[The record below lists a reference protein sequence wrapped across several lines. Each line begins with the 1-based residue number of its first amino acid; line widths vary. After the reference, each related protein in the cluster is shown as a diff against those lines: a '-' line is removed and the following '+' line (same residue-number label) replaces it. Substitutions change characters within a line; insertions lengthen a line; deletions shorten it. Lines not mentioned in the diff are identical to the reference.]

1 MAFDNKYDL
10 LAASLVNTDED
21 ADGNKLIRNY
31 NSKEGTEL
39 LGKEIKGGNLST
51 KVRSILKD
59 VYSGKSVKSQIFHP
73 YYKEQVMLV
82 GVPYGKQ
89 DGAHGAILLAEP
101 LSGFDSFL
109 RDIYIYTS
117 IVGVLALILSLF
129 MVRRLSR
136 SIIRPLI
143 SMKDSAAAIASGDYT
158 RKVEVHGEDEVAAL
172 GRALNALG
180 NDLSAFVDKTERTE
194 KIRRDFVANVSHEL
208 RTPITIIRGYN
219 EAISDGTITDKEMI
233 QRYRALINEETIR
246 LERMIREL
254 LNISRFQA
262 SDELTT
268 GIEPLPL
275 AEIVRNVTE
284 KLMVKSVKRHVTLVI
299 HADENI
305 AVVGNG
311 DQLVQ
316 LIMILGDN
324 ALKYSPD
331 NGTISFTA
339 VRQEDGS
346 VLLSVADQ
354 GPGIPEEDL
363 PFIWERFYKVDKSH
377 CRNVPGTGL
386 GLAIAKEIIRVHGAK
401 AQVFS
406 IPGVGTRFEV
416 TFRRRKSFYVKNFCP
431 DFRFDSIASI
441 PVEWLKKQQVERVI
455 LDVDNTLLP
464 RDEVQLDADVLNWLQ
479 LLRKN
484 EIEIVLLSNN
494 GGERLRKISEA
505 AQIEAVSWAVKPMPW
520 GFKRALK
527 RFGRQQGKVLVI
539 GDQLLTDVLGAKRM
553 GFTVLW
559 VRSLQGKEFPMTR
572 ITRQIEKILVRR
584 LDAQGLLPEERK

>member
-1 MAFDNKYDL
+1 M
-10 LAASLVNTDED
+10 
-21 ADGNKLIRNY
+21 
-31 NSKEGTEL
+31 
-39 LGKEIKGGNLST
+39 
-51 KVRSILKD
+51 
-59 VYSGKSVKSQIFHP
+59 
-73 YYKEQVMLV
+73 
-82 GVPYGKQ
+82 
-89 DGAHGAILLAEP
+89 LAEP

-143 SMKDSAAAIASGDYT
+143 SMKDSAAARASGDYT

-406 IPGVGTRFEV
+406 IPRVGTRFEV
-416 TFRRRKSFYVKNFCP
+416 TFPKEKV
-431 DFRFDSIASI
+431 
-441 PVEWLKKQQVERVI
+441 
-455 LDVDNTLLP
+455 
-464 RDEVQLDADVLNWLQ
+464 VLC
-479 LLRKN
+479 
-484 EIEIVLLSNN
+484 
-494 GGERLRKISEA
+494 
-505 AQIEAVSWAVKPMPW
+505 
-520 GFKRALK
+520 
-527 RFGRQQGKVLVI
+527 
-539 GDQLLTDVLGAKRM
+539 
-553 GFTVLW
+553 
-559 VRSLQGKEFPMTR
+559 
-572 ITRQIEKILVRR
+572 
-584 LDAQGLLPEERK
+584 

>member
-1 MAFDNKYDL
+1 
-10 LAASLVNTDED
+10 
-21 ADGNKLIRNY
+21 
-31 NSKEGTEL
+31 
-39 LGKEIKGGNLST
+39 
-51 KVRSILKD
+51 
-59 VYSGKSVKSQIFHP
+59 
-73 YYKEQVMLV
+73 
-82 GVPYGKQ
+82 
-89 DGAHGAILLAEP
+89 
-101 LSGFDSFL
+101 
-109 RDIYIYTS
+109 
-117 IVGVLALILSLF
+117 
-129 MVRRLSR
+129 
-136 SIIRPLI
+136 
-143 SMKDSAAAIASGDYT
+143 MKDSAAAIASGDYT
-158 RKVEVHGEDEVAAL
+158 RKVEVNGEDEVAAL

-386 GLAIAKEIIRVHGAK
+386 GLAITKSVVLMHHGAIRVDSVEGEGSTFM
-401 AQVFS
+401 VR
-406 IPGVGTRFEV
+406 IPLI
-416 TFRRRKSFYVKNFCP
+416 Y
-431 DFRFDSIASI
+431 I
-441 PVEWLKKQQVERVI
+441 P
-455 LDVDNTLLP
+455 
-464 RDEVQLDADVLNWLQ
+464 
-479 LLRKN
+479 
-484 EIEIVLLSNN
+484 
-494 GGERLRKISEA
+494 
-505 AQIEAVSWAVKPMPW
+505 
-520 GFKRALK
+520 
-527 RFGRQQGKVLVI
+527 
-539 GDQLLTDVLGAKRM
+539 
-553 GFTVLW
+553 
-559 VRSLQGKEFPMTR
+559 
-572 ITRQIEKILVRR
+572 
-584 LDAQGLLPEERK
+584 

>member
-1 MAFDNKYDL
+1 MNKSLSTRLMYSFMALIVVIVVGVTAGISYLIADYFFKIKEQELAQKGNEMAETIEYFMLRDTDRTTLHRYIVAVDRLVGARIWLFDNKYDL

-39 LGKEIKGGNLST
+39 LGKEIKGGN
-51 KVRSILKD
+51 
-59 VYSGKSVKSQIFHP
+59 
-73 YYKEQVMLV
+73 
-82 GVPYGKQ
+82 
-89 DGAHGAILLAEP
+89 
-101 LSGFDSFL
+101 
-109 RDIYIYTS
+109 IYIYTS

-406 IPGVGTRFEV
+406 IPRVGTRFEV
-416 TFRRRKSFYVKNFCP
+416 TFPKEKV
-431 DFRFDSIASI
+431 
-441 PVEWLKKQQVERVI
+441 
-455 LDVDNTLLP
+455 
-464 RDEVQLDADVLNWLQ
+464 VLC
-479 LLRKN
+479 
-484 EIEIVLLSNN
+484 
-494 GGERLRKISEA
+494 
-505 AQIEAVSWAVKPMPW
+505 
-520 GFKRALK
+520 
-527 RFGRQQGKVLVI
+527 
-539 GDQLLTDVLGAKRM
+539 
-553 GFTVLW
+553 
-559 VRSLQGKEFPMTR
+559 
-572 ITRQIEKILVRR
+572 
-584 LDAQGLLPEERK
+584 

>member
-1 MAFDNKYDL
+1 M
-10 LAASLVNTDED
+10 
-21 ADGNKLIRNY
+21 
-31 NSKEGTEL
+31 
-39 LGKEIKGGNLST
+39 
-51 KVRSILKD
+51 
-59 VYSGKSVKSQIFHP
+59 
-73 YYKEQVMLV
+73 
-82 GVPYGKQ
+82 PYGKQ

-143 SMKDSAAAIASGDYT
+143 SMKDSAAAIASGDY
-158 RKVEVHGEDEVAAL
+158 
-172 GRALNALG
+172 
-180 NDLSAFVDKTERTE
+180 TERTE

-339 VRQEDGS
+339 VMYLEQGLDLR
-346 VLLSVADQ
+346 LPRKLSV
-354 GPGIPEEDL
+354 
-363 PFIWERFYKVDKSH
+363 F
-377 CRNVPGTGL
+377 TGL
-386 GLAIAKEIIRVHGAK
+386 KHRCLVSRVSVHDLK
-401 AQVFS
+401 L
-406 IPGVGTRFEV
+406 P
-416 TFRRRKSFYVKNFCP
+416 FRRRKSFYVKN
-431 DFRFDSIASI
+431 
-441 PVEWLKKQQVERVI
+441 V
-455 LDVDNTLLP
+455 LP
-464 RDEVQLDADVLNWLQ
+464 
-479 LLRKN
+479 
-484 EIEIVLLSNN
+484 
-494 GGERLRKISEA
+494 
-505 AQIEAVSWAVKPMPW
+505 
-520 GFKRALK
+520 GFS
-527 RFGRQQGKVLVI
+527 F
-539 GDQLLTDVLGAKRM
+539 
-553 GFTVLW
+553 
-559 VRSLQGKEFPMTR
+559 
-572 ITRQIEKILVRR
+572 
-584 LDAQGLLPEERK
+584 

>member
-1 MAFDNKYDL
+1 MNKSLSTRLMYSFMALIVVIVVGVTAGISYLIADYFFKIKEQELAQKGNEMAETIEYFMLRDTDRTTLHRYIVAVDRLVGARIWLFDNKYDL
-10 LAASLVNTDED
+10 LAASLVNTDEE
-21 ADGNKLIRNY
+21 A
-31 NSKEGTEL
+31 
-39 LGKEIKGGNLST
+39 GGNLST

-136 SIIRPLI
+136 SIIKPLI

-331 NGTISFTA
+331 NGTIAFTA

-406 IPGVGTRFEV
+406 TQGVGTRFEV
-416 TFRRRKSFYVKNFCP
+416 TFPKEKV
-431 DFRFDSIASI
+431 
-441 PVEWLKKQQVERVI
+441 
-455 LDVDNTLLP
+455 
-464 RDEVQLDADVLNWLQ
+464 VLC
-479 LLRKN
+479 
-484 EIEIVLLSNN
+484 
-494 GGERLRKISEA
+494 
-505 AQIEAVSWAVKPMPW
+505 
-520 GFKRALK
+520 
-527 RFGRQQGKVLVI
+527 
-539 GDQLLTDVLGAKRM
+539 
-553 GFTVLW
+553 
-559 VRSLQGKEFPMTR
+559 
-572 ITRQIEKILVRR
+572 
-584 LDAQGLLPEERK
+584 

>member
-1 MAFDNKYDL
+1 M
-10 LAASLVNTDED
+10 AASLVNTDED

-89 DGAHGAILLAEP
+89 DGVHGAILLAEP

-416 TFRRRKSFYVKNFCP
+416 TFPKEKV
-431 DFRFDSIASI
+431 
-441 PVEWLKKQQVERVI
+441 
-455 LDVDNTLLP
+455 
-464 RDEVQLDADVLNWLQ
+464 VLC
-479 LLRKN
+479 
-484 EIEIVLLSNN
+484 
-494 GGERLRKISEA
+494 
-505 AQIEAVSWAVKPMPW
+505 
-520 GFKRALK
+520 
-527 RFGRQQGKVLVI
+527 
-539 GDQLLTDVLGAKRM
+539 
-553 GFTVLW
+553 
-559 VRSLQGKEFPMTR
+559 
-572 ITRQIEKILVRR
+572 
-584 LDAQGLLPEERK
+584 

>member
-1 MAFDNKYDL
+1 
-10 LAASLVNTDED
+10 
-21 ADGNKLIRNY
+21 
-31 NSKEGTEL
+31 
-39 LGKEIKGGNLST
+39 
-51 KVRSILKD
+51 
-59 VYSGKSVKSQIFHP
+59 
-73 YYKEQVMLV
+73 MLV

-339 VRQEDGS
+339 VRKMAVCCFQWQIGTGYS
-346 VLLSVADQ
+346 
-354 GPGIPEEDL
+354 EDL

-386 GLAIAKEIIRVHGAK
+386 GLAIAKEIIRVHGLK
-401 AQVFS
+401 HRCLVFRVS
-406 IPGVGTRFEV
+406 VRFEV
-416 TFRRRKSFYVKNFCP
+416 TFEGKSFM
-431 DFRFDSIASI
+431 
-441 PVEWLKKQQVERVI
+441 LKIFARI
-455 LDVDNTLLP
+455 F
-464 RDEVQLDADVLNWLQ
+464 VLTV
-479 LLRKN
+479 LR
-484 EIEIVLLSNN
+484 
-494 GGERLRKISEA
+494 
-505 AQIEAVSWAVKPMPW
+505 
-520 GFKRALK
+520 
-527 RFGRQQGKVLVI
+527 RFG
-539 GDQLLTDVLGAKRM
+539 
-553 GFTVLW
+553 
-559 VRSLQGKEFPMTR
+559 
-572 ITRQIEKILVRR
+572 
-584 LDAQGLLPEERK
+584 